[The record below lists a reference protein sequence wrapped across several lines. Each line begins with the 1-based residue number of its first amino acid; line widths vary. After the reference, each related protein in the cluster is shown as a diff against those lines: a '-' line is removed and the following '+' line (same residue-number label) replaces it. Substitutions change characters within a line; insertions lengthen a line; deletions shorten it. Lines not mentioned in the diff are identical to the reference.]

1 MFESLSEKLQS
12 VFSRLR
18 GRGKLSEQDVNEA
31 LREVR
36 LALLEAD
43 VNFKVVKDFMAR
55 IRERAVGV
63 EVLEG
68 LNPVQAVVKIV
79 HDELIALLG
88 GGESRL
94 TFAPRPP
101 TIVMLCGLQGSGKTT
116 TCGKLAHWMRRQGRN
131 PLLVACDIYRPAA
144 IKQLQVLGEQLKMP
158 VFTLGDQV
166 SPPQIAREAVRHAQQ
181 SGNDVVIL
189 DTAGRLHIDEQMM
202 RELEDLKAAVQPNEI
217 LLIVD

>member
-43 VNFKVVKDFMAR
+43 VNFKVVKDFIGR
-55 IRERAVGV
+55 IKEKAVGT

-79 HDELIALLG
+79 HDELMVLLG
-88 GGESRL
+88 SADSRMQ
-94 TFAPRPP
+94 FAPRPP
-101 TIVMLCGLQGSGKTT
+101 TIVMLCGLQ
-116 TCGKLAHWMRRQGRN
+116 
-131 PLLVACDIYRPAA
+131 
-144 IKQLQVLGEQLKMP
+144 
-158 VFTLGDQV
+158 
-166 SPPQIAREAVRHAQQ
+166 
-181 SGNDVVIL
+181 
-189 DTAGRLHIDEQMM
+189 
-202 RELEDLKAAVQPNEI
+202 
-217 LLIVD
+217 